1 MKTFKS
7 ASAIVVSL
15 ALLAG
20 CIAPRLGTE
29 SVRYDNVQR
38 LAVSEDTFIPIFDS
52 RSDVDFPFKVIG
64 EVTAAPMGAERD
76 FGHDPIELLKEQARE
91 MGGTALL
98 EARSGDD
105 RDSKHVWKAKVIV
118 PK

>member
-1 MKTFKS
+1 MKTFKP
-7 ASAIVVSL
+7 ASAIAISL
-15 ALLAG
+15 VLLAG
-20 CIAPRLGTE
+20 CVAPRLGTE
-29 SVRYDNVQR
+29 SVRYDNTQR
-38 LAVSEDTFIPIFDS
+38 PAVSGSTFIPIFDS

-64 EVTAAPMGAERD
+64 EVTAAPMRAERD

-105 RDSKHVWKAKVIV
+105 HDSQHVWKAKVIA